1 LRFAFERPQSSSA
14 TVGSTTIC
22 SQGRTYDNV
31 GNVLQLATTVPTVG
45 GGTQTDN
52 QSFCYDAL
60 SRLIWA
66 GNSGTPTGGDHCGN
80 APAGSTVSA
89 YQQSFSYDDLDRM
102 ASGPAGSVT
111 YGDINHV
118 HAATTLGSMPNPYA
132 GYDAMG
138 NMTCRNTDTTSGH
151 TCGSSPT
158 GALMSYDN
166 EGRLTGWT
174 APTGTTATDAFLYDN
189 AGNRVLQRVNNGT
202 VTDTIT
208 FDGYTETV
216 LSGGTTT
223 TTKYYNV
230 NGQRVALKTG
240 GTLSYLLSDV
250 LGSSTIALDSTG
262 TTQAVQLFAPYGSIR
277 YSQGTMPTTYNFTGQ
292 RLDSQTG
299 LLYYNFR
306 YYDPVSGRF
315 VRADTT
321 QTNAGGM
328 DPYAYVGNNPEGRTD
343 PTGHCW
349 PWCTALIGAAV
360 GAVIGVAVTTATSYA
375 TTGKPPSGGELLQAA
390 VSGAVSGAIVGVL
403 GPGAGVVEAIG
414 IGALTGAA
422 GGVAGRLA
430 YNGVTGKS
438 WSAGLVQA
446 GVEGAVIGGLTGGVF
461 KAAAPL
467 LGKIGRTVA
476 DGLCSFTPDTPVTTD
491 HGKRSIGKLQ
501 VGNRV
506 LAYNPRTHNM
516 ELQPILHVWIHSDND
531 LVEITVVMVDH
542 GSSHKTQVRK
552 GELLHTTSEHPFLTT
567 ERGFLPA
574 GQLVIGMHILR
585 ANGSTGI
592 ITGWKIVPGTKVMYN
607 LEVANDHTFTVGA
620 GQWVVHNRCDFASMA
635 DELAKSL
642 RIAAFKDTHATIS
655 VAFAQDEEGN
665 VSTLVGMNSSSRRPW
680 RIAALERL
688 LDGEGTIVPAP
699 GDEFHAEQNIL
710 NYMRANNLDL
720 LGIGASRDIC
730 LEICAP
736 AILDF
741 SGGNFGVIGTPIQ
754 NYVTGEVVWRPEW
767 YR

>member
-1 LRFAFERPQSSSA
+1 
-14 TVGSTTIC
+14 
-22 SQGRTYDNV
+22 
-31 GNVLQLATTVPTVG
+31 
-45 GGTQTDN
+45 
-52 QSFCYDAL
+52 
-60 SRLIWA
+60 
-66 GNSGTPTGGDHCGN
+66 
-80 APAGSTVSA
+80 
-89 YQQSFSYDDLDRM
+89 
-102 ASGPAGSVT
+102 
-111 YGDINHV
+111 
-118 HAATTLGSMPNPYA
+118 
-132 GYDAMG
+132 
-138 NMTCRNTDTTSGH
+138 
-151 TCGSSPT
+151 
-158 GALMSYDN
+158 
-166 EGRLTGWT
+166 
-174 APTGTTATDAFLYDN
+174 
-189 AGNRVLQRVNNGT
+189 
-202 VTDTIT
+202 
-208 FDGYTETV
+208 
-216 LSGGTTT
+216 
-223 TTKYYNV
+223 
-230 NGQRVALKTG
+230 
-240 GTLSYLLSDV
+240 
-250 LGSSTIALDSTG
+250 
-262 TTQAVQLFAPYGSIR
+262 
-277 YSQGTMPTTYNFTGQ
+277 
-292 RLDSQTG
+292 
-299 LLYYNFR
+299 
-306 YYDPVSGRF
+306 
-315 VRADTT
+315 
-321 QTNAGGM
+321 
-328 DPYAYVGNNPEGRTD
+328 
-343 PTGHCW
+343 
-349 PWCTALIGAAV
+349 V

-403 GPGAGVVEAIG
+403 GPGAGVVEAVG

-430 YNGVTGKS
+430 SNAVTHQS

-680 RIAALERL
+680 RIGALEGL

-699 GDEFHAEQNIL
+699 GDKFHAEQNIL

-730 LEICAP
+730 LEFCAP
-736 AILDF
+736 AILDY

-754 NYVTGEVVWRPEW
+754 NYATGEVVWRPEW